1 MNRTVTVGLGMLVA
15 GAALGAA
22 AVQTLYAQAKP
33 PAFQIVEVTVNDQDG
48 FSKEF
53 VPVISKVQQEV
64 GGKFLAR
71 GGKTVSY
78 QGAPPAPRIVLIQ
91 YDNMEKLQAALDSTA
106 MKSAIAVGR
115 ASRNGWR
122 KMENH
127 SLREW
132 HAECFL
138 HAPSTEKRDRRR
150 NHNKIGGSELVL
162 GTPHQPRRNE
172 RSHPAYHSKTSIVA
186 QPHRCTPN
194 PRRRR
199 FNHHRRL
206 CSAKQTENHTK
217 AHL

>member
-33 PAFQIVEVTVNDQDG
+33 PAFQIVEVNVNDQNG

-78 QGAPPAPRIVLIQ
+78 QGAPAAPRIVLIQ

-106 MKSAIAVGR
+106 MKSAIAVGNKYSTQR
-115 ASRNGWR
+115 IYGV
-122 KMENH
+122 EG
-127 SLREW
+127 L
-132 HAECFL
+132 
-138 HAPSTEKRDRRR
+138 AP
-150 NHNKIGGSELVL
+150 
-162 GTPHQPRRNE
+162 
-172 RSHPAYHSKTSIVA
+172 
-186 QPHRCTPN
+186 
-194 PRRRR
+194 
-199 FNHHRRL
+199 
-206 CSAKQTENHTK
+206 
-217 AHL
+217 

>member
-78 QGAPPAPRIVLIQ
+78 QGAPAAPRIVLIQ
-91 YDNMEKLQAALDSTA
+91 YDNMEKLQAALDSIA
-106 MKSAIAVGR
+106 MKSAIAVGNKYSTQR
-115 ASRNGWR
+115 IYGV
-122 KMENH
+122 EG
-127 SLREW
+127 L
-132 HAECFL
+132 
-138 HAPSTEKRDRRR
+138 AP
-150 NHNKIGGSELVL
+150 
-162 GTPHQPRRNE
+162 
-172 RSHPAYHSKTSIVA
+172 
-186 QPHRCTPN
+186 
-194 PRRRR
+194 
-199 FNHHRRL
+199 
-206 CSAKQTENHTK
+206 
-217 AHL
+217 